1 MAPVSSKLRRINPSF
16 LRRVDERTFTDNE
29 RLLLDIVRHQGP
41 ISRAEMARITELTMQ
56 SVVRLVE
63 GLIERGLLKAGDKVV
78 RGPGQPSRSIHLVA
92 DAAFSYGVSIMS
104 DAVSVVLMDLS
115 GRIHASALHAFD
127 VSARQ
132 AVVDHVKKTFK
143 KLAADA
149 GVRRERI
156 FGVGVATTG
165 YFVGAA
171 ELNPPAPM
179 EEWALVDLE
188 EKLADSFGLP
198 VWVENDGSAAAV
210 GESLFGAGQ
219 RYKDFLYIYI
229 AAGLGGGLVV
239 DGRLVRGFRGN
250 AGELTGILPLDERPN
265 RPTLSLLLRL
275 VQERGIAVETIT
287 EMVRK
292 FDLGWPGIETW
303 LERTRGPCSA
313 ILSAIAAIVDP
324 EAIIIG
330 GRAPHALAHAL
341 AERSRYF
348 TSPLRGRERPF
359 PALLAAE
366 VKGDAAALGAASIP
380 FKEHFFV

>member
-1 MAPVSSKLRRINPSF
+1 MASSRLRRINPAF

-29 RLLLDIVRHQGP
+29 RMILDMVRHQGP
-41 ISRAEMARITELTMQ
+41 ISRAEMSRNTNLTMQ
-56 SVVRLVE
+56 SVVRLVD
-63 GLIERGLLKAGDKVV
+63 GLIDRGLLKAGDRVV

-92 DAAFSYGVSIMS
+92 DAAFAYGVSIMS

-115 GRIHASALHAFD
+115 GRIHASAIHAVD
-127 VSARQ
+127 IPVRRT
-132 AVVDHVKKTFK
+132 VVEHVKKIFK
-143 KLAADA
+143 KLAGDA

-165 YFVGAA
+165 YFVGNA
-171 ELNPPAPM
+171 EVNPPAAM

-188 EKLADSFGLP
+188 EQLAEAFDLP

-219 RYKDFLYIYI
+219 RYRNFVYIYI

-250 AGELTGILPLDERPN
+250 AGELTGILPLDKRAD
-265 RPTLSLLLRL
+265 RPTLSLLLKLIR
-275 VQERGIAVETIT
+275 ERGVKIETIT
-287 EMVRK
+287 ELVRK
-292 FDLGWPGIETW
+292 FDPSWPGVETW
-303 LERTRGPCSA
+303 LERTGGPCSA

-330 GRAPHALAHAL
+330 GRVPSALARAL
-341 AERSRYF
+341 AERSTYF
-348 TSPLRGRERPF
+348 SSPLRGRERPF

-380 FKEHFFV
+380 LKEHFFG